1 MLAYNFRKN
10 RFLCFYN
17 HTNYLYILYNYIF
30 RKNKFK
36 LIINKI
42 LLMILDKKKLYFFAS
57 S

>member
-17 HTNYLYILYNYIF
+17 HTNDLHILYNYIF

-36 LIINKI
+36 LIIIMERKVIFFYFSINK
-42 LLMILDKKKLYFFAS
+42 
-57 S
+57 